1 MSIQTLKTIN
11 PIADALRPNN
21 FHIRLTVPPKLERL
35 LQQKKIG
42 LSFYERNIAGTL
54 EDAKS
59 EAEKPS
65 PNFLKLFKKK
75 RSSGSRGR
83 IRLCVPSL
91 LLVFPMGLNGIM
103 LFNEILK

>member
-59 EAEKPS
+59 EAEKAIAK
-65 PNFLKLFKKK
+65 FLEAVQEEEIQWQPWENKIVCSIFA
-75 RSSGSRGR
+75 SCISY
-83 IRLCVPSL
+83 
-91 LLVFPMGLNGIM
+91 GIERD
-103 LFNEILK
+103 NVIQ